1 MAEGTGRLAAL
12 KALQAQIVK
21 QHGQGAFGPATA
33 IRPPGIR
40 RIPTGSLALD
50 FAIGGGFPV
59 GSETELFGMENC
71 VAAETFLQFDLHDP
85 KTGKVFSRKGGTI
98 RRLYERFTGD
108 ETPFE
113 SQRGRHLQNNTSDF
127 YVKSVDGTGRVIANK
142 VLDVVR
148 AGTRMCFRI
157 EVETGEILYSTPE
170 HKYLTPDGYKP
181 LSDLHVGDVVFVH
194 NNTRV
199 RGGSGSLPRP
209 SVCVKYHPLF
219 PVKIVRDKKTGRDYP
234 YKRGQKSRIAYEAFL
249 NGMSYDDYVDALNT
263 WNRCDIDKLSFVPSG
278 IYVHHIDEDFNNNSI
293 ENLCLIDPADHMRH
307 HSSVNIRNLSFIVV
321 ESRIVSVEP
330 HGEMETYDLKCEF
343 PNNNYIANGIVV
355 HNSGKTVTALRGI
368 GEAQKLCANCYRPPR
383 SRRVV
388 QVSED
393 VYDPLTGEL
402 LRPAEHVVEGECDC
416 VRTEVFRPRRLYIPV
431 DNRKDRPETDVEYRE
446 RIAVMR
452 ENSYEELRCALYNI
466 EGKVDWAWA
475 AKLGVD
481 ARILHYSQPT
491 SAEEA
496 IDMYCATA
504 LTGAVDLMVL
514 DSLATLI
521 PSAEIEEAAEKE
533 GKRGGSSALIGR
545 LVRRMVSAT
554 NDLYRYRGRELTQIW
569 INQLR
574 DSMATDP
581 WAPKTKTT
589 GGHAPRFM
597 ATLRIKLW
605 ASGWEAEDVFAK
617 GDVSAD
623 GQIKLGESVRVNFLS
638 EKNQT
643 FASRAAGAYTL
654 LVRGPQ
660 AGQVDE
666 REFVLDLAERHGL
679 FGKDGSKWFV
689 RLPGEDTVR
698 CPTKTAATEKLF
710 AEGVRWR
717 VREALLAA
725 MLDGVARGV

>member
-1 MAEGTGRLAAL
+1 MAEGTSRLAAL

-21 QHGQGAFGPATA
+21 QHGQGAFGLATA
-33 IRPPGIR
+33 IRPPGTR

-50 FAIGGGFPV
+50 FAIGGGIPV
-59 GSETELFGMENC
+59 GGETELFGME
-71 VAAETFLQFDLHDP
+71 
-85 KTGKVFSRKGGTI
+85 
-98 RRLYERFTGD
+98 
-108 ETPFE
+108 
-113 SQRGRHLQNNTSDF
+113 
-127 YVKSVDGTGRVIANK
+127 
-142 VLDVVR
+142 
-148 AGTRMCFRI
+148 
-157 EVETGEILYSTPE
+157 
-170 HKYLTPDGYKP
+170 
-181 LSDLHVGDVVFVH
+181 
-194 NNTRV
+194 
-199 RGGSGSLPRP
+199 
-209 SVCVKYHPLF
+209 
-219 PVKIVRDKKTGRDYP
+219 
-234 YKRGQKSRIAYEAFL
+234 
-249 NGMSYDDYVDALNT
+249 
-263 WNRCDIDKLSFVPSG
+263 
-278 IYVHHIDEDFNNNSI
+278 
-293 ENLCLIDPADHMRH
+293 
-307 HSSVNIRNLSFIVV
+307 
-321 ESRIVSVEP
+321 
-330 HGEMETYDLKCEF
+330 
-343 PNNNYIANGIVV
+343 
-355 HNSGKTVTALRGI
+355 NSGKTVTALRAI
-368 GEAQKLCANCYRPPR
+368 GEAQKLCANCYCPPR

-388 QVSED
+388 QISED
-393 VYDPLTGEL
+393 VFDPLSGEL
-402 LRPAEHVVEGECDC
+402 VKPAEYAVEGECDC
-416 VRTEVFRPRRLYIPV
+416 VRSGAHRPRRLYFQEAGK
-431 DNRKDRPETDVEYRE
+431 KDRQETDVEYRE
-446 RIAVMR
+446 RIAAMR

-466 EGKVDWAWA
+466 EGKIDWAWA

-514 DSLATLI
+514 DSLATMI

-569 INQLR
+569 INQMR

-597 ATLRIKLW
+597 AMLRIKLW

-654 LVRGPQ
+654 IVRGPQ

-666 REFVLDLAERHGL
+666 RDFVLDLAERHGL

-710 AEGVRWR
+710 AEGARWR

-725 MLDGVARGV
+725 MIDGVAKGV